1 MIIPKYTILY
11 CFFVLA
17 VFGDVQVKNPV
28 FDWDNYLKET
38 SSSAAPT
45 YCFKQVKK
53 KKINFCE

>member
-1 MIIPKYTILY
+1 MLNIKVYYFIF
-11 CFFVLA
+11 FFVLA

-53 KKINFCE
+53 K